1 MAQIPPET
9 APIQSRSSLQN
20 KYRAVVA
27 IPCCNEFE
35 TLPETLKSLEATGQ
49 VRDEVLVVVNVN
61 QRASMDNRN
70 NLATL
75 NWLDEFETS
84 LPLAW
89 LDHVTDGRAYPEKFG
104 VGLARHQCCAVG
116 IPFVDETAPII
127 SLDADSPVD
136 PNYFQAIFDYIAHH
150 PGFQAGHVNFKHR
163 HCGNADEK
171 RAIEIYERHLKRHRQ
186 KLEDANSPHAWYAI
200 GSTIVCTKQAYVK
213 SGGYH
218 CRRMA
223 GEDFYLLQQL
233 SKTGCNIEMIEEAF
247 VFPSDRV
254 SDRVPFGTGKAV
266 GDIVESGRW
275 LTYHDHC
282 YRDLGQLLD
291 VVERGVANS
300 AEDILKNVPEVC
312 KSWLV
317 GRKFASVWPKLQNN
331 SRDNEMLLQR
341 FHEWLDAF
349 QTLKLIHFLSDNVH
363 PRMAMEINR
372 LEFKQV
378 TPKT

>member
-1 MAQIPPET
+1 MAQRPPET
-9 APIQSRSSLQN
+9 APIQSRNSLQK

-49 VRDEVLVVVNVN
+49 VRDEVLVIVNVN
-61 QRASMDNRN
+61 QRDSMDNRN

-75 NWLDEFETS
+75 NWLKEYDAS

-89 LDHVTDGRAYPEKFG
+89 LDHVTEGRAYPEKFG
-104 VGLARHQCCAVG
+104 VGLARQQCCAVG
-116 IPFVDETAPII
+116 LPLVEETAPII

-136 PNYFQAIFDYIAHH
+136 PNYFQAIFDYMDQH
-150 PGFQAGHVNFKHR
+150 PSFQAGHVNFKHR
-163 HCGNADEK
+163 HCGSADEK
-171 RAIEIYERHLKRHRQ
+171 RAIEIYEQHLKRHRQ
-186 KLEDANSPHAWYAI
+186 KLEEANSPHAWYAI

-218 CRRMA
+218 FRRMA

-233 SKTGCNIEMIEEAF
+233 SKTGCNIEMIEDAL

-254 SDRVPFGTGKAV
+254 SNRVPFGTGIAV
-266 GDIVESGRW
+266 GDIVESRRW

-291 VVERGVANS
+291 VLESRVADS
-300 AEDILKNVPEVC
+300 AANILNNVPEFC
-312 KSWLV
+312 KTWLV
-317 GRKFASVWPKLQNN
+317 DRNFESVWPKLQNN
-331 SRDNEMLLQR
+331 SRDNEMMRQR

-349 QTLKLIHFLSDNVH
+349 QTLKLIHFLSDH
-363 PRMAMEINR
+363 FYPRVAIEIEAGR
-372 LEFKQV
+372 L
-378 TPKT
+378 